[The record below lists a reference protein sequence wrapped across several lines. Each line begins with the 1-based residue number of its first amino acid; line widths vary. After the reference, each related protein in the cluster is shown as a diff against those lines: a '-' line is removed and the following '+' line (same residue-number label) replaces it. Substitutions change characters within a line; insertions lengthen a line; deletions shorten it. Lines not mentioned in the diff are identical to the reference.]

1 MNNQRFLPTPYEPGV
16 SLRWDIFHS
25 QFTVIVTGKSE
36 YPEDDP
42 IYGTYEA
49 KRTLEVCKGSTL
61 TKVIRK
67 LNAMLRK
74 DKWPFRDENVDYYDP
89 DFGRDMGP
97 LGFNPQSV
105 MIYDRYG
112 RKALGGRI
120 AKKVIW
126 ALPITQKADLDAL
139 HKEYKRL
146 NSEGSYQSGWDN
158 HSTARSLWH
167 SAELLMLHVVDS
179 KYSVAHEVNKILQ
192 NGNSISWNDSH
203 Y

>member
-1 MNNQRFLPTPYEPGV
+1 MNNQHFLSTPYESGV

-25 QFTVIVTGKSE
+25 QFTVLVTGMSE

-42 IYGTYEA
+42 MYGTYQVE
-49 KRTLEVCKGSTL
+49 KMLTVCKGSTL

-74 DKWPFRDENVDYYDP
+74 NNWPFRGEDVDYYDP

-97 LGFNPQSV
+97 LSFKPQSV
-105 MIYDRYG
+105 MIYDRYN
-112 RKALGGRI
+112 RKVLGGRI
-120 AKKVIW
+120 ADRVIW
-126 ALPITQKADLDAL
+126 ARPVTQKTDLDAL
-139 HKEYKRL
+139 HKEYIRLKR
-146 NSEGSYQSGWDN
+146 EGSYENGWDN

-167 SAELLMLHVVDS
+167 SAALLMLHVVDS
-179 KYSVAHEVNKILQ
+179 KCSVAHEINTFLQ
-192 NGNSISWNDSH
+192 HGASVSWNETS